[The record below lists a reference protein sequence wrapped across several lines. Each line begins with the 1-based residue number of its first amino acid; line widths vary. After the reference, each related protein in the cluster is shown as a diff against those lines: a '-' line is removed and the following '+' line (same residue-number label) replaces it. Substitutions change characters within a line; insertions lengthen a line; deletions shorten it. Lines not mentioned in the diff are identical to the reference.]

1 MKVLVLNGSVA
12 GDPTGERVLA
22 ALRHE
27 MQSRAWEVNHVLLR
41 ERKIGNCAGDFFCWI
56 RNPGVCNID
65 DDNRRIARQAANCD
79 LLVFLTPVTFGGCLS
94 ILKSAVDHL
103 NQNSLPFF
111 ITVNGEVHHPSRY
124 SHKSKLLVI
133 GWMDAPDPQEEAIFH
148 HLMQRNAINLHNSAY
163 VSGIVYAGQPDND
176 LSGSIGTWVEQVD
189 RGVSS
194 PSREIFVPQAVR
206 PTAPPRRALLLVGSP
221 RGRKSTS
228 QALGGYL
235 FQKLDACGI
244 QTETIPLY
252 PALGSRLR
260 IAALLEAIDNHDL
273 IVLAFPLYISAL
285 PGPVTRA
292 LELIGVHRAGKPRQ
306 QAFAAI
312 VNSGLPEVVQNQ
324 TALAICAAFA
334 HRTGLTW
341 MGGLALGGGYGV
353 VNGCPLDELGWRGNS
368 IRASM
373 DLTAAS
379 LAAGNPIPEEAVK
392 LMAKQRISKWMIL
405 LAGPVG
411 WIVKA
416 RKYGVVMSLRRQPY
430 LVGS

>member
-1 MKVLVLNGSVA
+1 MRALILDGSSA
-12 GDPTGERVLA
+12 GDPTGGRVLT

-27 MQSRAWEVNHVLLR
+27 MQSRAWEVDHVLLR
-41 ERKIGNCAGDFFCWI
+41 EKKVGNCAGDFFCWI
-56 RNPGVCNID
+56 RDPGVCNID

-79 LLVFLTPVTFGGCLS
+79 LLVFLTPVTYGGHS
-94 ILKSAVDHL
+94 SVLKSAVDHL

-111 ITVNGEVHHPSRY
+111 TQVSGEVHHPARY
-124 SHKSKLLVI
+124 RHKSKLLVL
-133 GWMDAPDPQEEAIFH
+133 GWMDAPDPQEEAVFH
-148 HLMQRNAINLHNSAY
+148 HLAQRNAINLHNSAH
-163 VSGIVYAGQPDND
+163 VSGIVYAGQPDHV
-176 LSGSIGTWVEQVD
+176 LTGSIGTWVEQVD

-194 PSREIFVPQAVR
+194 SPGEIFVPQAVR
-206 PTAPPRRALLLVGSP
+206 PTSPIRNALLLVGSP

-228 QALGGYL
+228 QSLGGYL
-235 FQKLDACGI
+235 FQKLAGCGI
-244 QTETIPLY
+244 QTETVSLY

-260 IAALLEAIDNHDL
+260 IAALREAIDSHDL

-292 LELIGVHRAGKPRQ
+292 LELIQAQRAGKPRG

-312 VNSGLPEVVQNQ
+312 VNSGLPETVQNR

-334 HRTGLTW
+334 RRIGWTW

-353 VNGCPLDELGWRGNS
+353 VNGTPLDELGWRGNS
-368 IRASM
+368 IRASL

-379 LAAGNPIPEEAVK
+379 LAAGDPVPEEAVR
-392 LMAKQRISKWMIL
+392 LMSKQRIPKWMIL
-405 LAGPVG
+405 LVGPLG

-416 RKYGVVMSLRRQPY
+416 RKFGVAMSLRRKPY
-430 LVGS
+430 LAGS